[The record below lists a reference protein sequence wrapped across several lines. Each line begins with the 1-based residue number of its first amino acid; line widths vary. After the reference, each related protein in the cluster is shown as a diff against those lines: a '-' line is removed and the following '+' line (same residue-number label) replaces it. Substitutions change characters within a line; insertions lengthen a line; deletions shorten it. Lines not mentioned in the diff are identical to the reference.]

1 MLSGSVVHIFNL
13 LRSKYLLFLKLLKIC
28 DGISSLKRLI
38 VIFKKNV
45 GNSKRKKEL

>member
-1 MLSGSVVHIFNL
+1 MLSGSLVHILYL
-13 LRSKYLLFLKLLKIC
+13 LRTKYLLFLKLLKIC
-28 DGISSLKRLI
+28 DVISFLKRLI